1 MPTTKQNR
9 PKRLLVSLPDAFH
22 MLGVSKTK
30 GFSLVSEGVIETTI
44 VGKRRMARVASL
56 EAIANGKVSSER
68 VA

>member
-1 MPTTKQNR
+1 
-9 PKRLLVSLPDAFH
+9 